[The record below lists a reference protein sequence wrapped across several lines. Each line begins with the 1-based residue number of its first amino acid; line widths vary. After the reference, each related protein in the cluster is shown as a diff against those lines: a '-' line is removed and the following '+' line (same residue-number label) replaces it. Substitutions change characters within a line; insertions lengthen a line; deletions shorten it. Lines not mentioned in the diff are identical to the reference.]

1 MRERVVHEQA
11 ARGDAMMRKLSQ
23 CQFAICGAGALGSNL
38 AVTLVRMGAEQ
49 LLLLDKDQ
57 VESRNLG
64 TQVYAMDD
72 VGAPKVEMLRNL
84 LFREMA
90 VEVSIVNKELTEK
103 NVAKLVGKPDL
114 LIDVF
119 DNSLS
124 RKILKEYAASESI
137 DCLHAGVNDQ
147 YGEIVWNEKY
157 NVPSDMGLD
166 VCDYPL
172 SRTLVLLVV
181 ATAAE
186 AIMQYLARGE
196 KNNYSMTLGD
206 LKINKEER

>member
-1 MRERVVHEQA
+1 MKDRLIHEQV
-11 ARGDAMMRKLSQ
+11 ARGDAVMRNLSELRL
-23 CQFAICGAGALGSNL
+23 AICGVGALGSHL
-38 AVTLVRMGAEQ
+38 ADSLVKMGAAQ
-49 LLLLDKDQ
+49 LLLVDKDK

-64 TQVYAMDD
+64 TQIFGLDD
-72 VGAPKVEMLRNL
+72 VGSSKVEALRNR
-84 LFREMA
+84 LFSDTSH
-90 VEVSIVNKELTEK
+90 EVQIINKELNEK
-103 NVAKLVGKPDL
+103 NVAKLLGKPQL
-114 LIDVF
+114 VIDVF
-119 DNSLS
+119 DNSAS
-124 RKILKEYAASESI
+124 RKVLQDYCLSELI

-157 NVPSDMGLD
+157 AVPSDVGLD

-181 ATAAE
+181 AATAE
-186 AIMQYLARGE
+186 TIMQYLISGE